1 MKLGVL
7 YHHFFK
13 DLVSGGCLKWWPW
26 RKSHEVQNNL
36 YRLDLYR
43 KAEEEEDGTIARP
56 VFSPPQFFFR
66 HLKSAR
72 GSFGV
77 DIVLRFPNIFSRTLF
92 LHRNT

>member
-1 MKLGVL
+1 MVVVL
-7 YHHFFK
+7 KCGHGEK
-13 DLVSGGCLKWWPW
+13 ATKCK
-26 RKSHEVQNNL
+26 KNL